1 MHNKSCHKK
10 VVKINESEK
19 KNETFVDHD
28 NFDSDDDENEMTKKY
43 SCDQCDYS
51 SEIKGNMTKHIKNV
65 HKKDSSKVLKR
76 KRESNQMSS
85 SKKTKEGTFS
95 CDKCQFKTNTKKS
108 LTKHKETSCATKLV

>member
-1 MHNKSCHKK
+1 
-10 VVKINESEK
+10 
-19 KNETFVDHD
+19 
-28 NFDSDDDENEMTKKY
+28 MTKKY

-85 SKKTKEGTFS
+85 SKKTK
-95 CDKCQFKTNTKKS
+95 
-108 LTKHKETSCATKLV
+108 